1 MSRRLCAFT
10 FVLVRGDR
18 PHTNSTAC
26 QRVLACPGPGGSGG
40 CWQSPRE
47 SREATFYAHD
57 EAAARGYARTWAA
70 PRGWVV
76 EGSS

>member
-10 FVLVRGDR
+10 FVLRRGDELL
-18 PHTNSTAC
+18 TT
-26 QRVLACPGPGGSGG
+26 
-40 CWQSPRE
+40 
-47 SREATFYAHD
+47 TFYALTED
-57 EAAARGYARTWAA
+57 VALGYATAWAA